1 MIIFFFDLY
10 NHNISQLYTAYL
22 ALILG
27 TSVPPMF
34 LSRQTGKSVGI
45 LHDVVPSIRMSR
57 QGQWDHSN
65 SGS

>member
-1 MIIFFFDLY
+1 MLKLIQPQHIPVI
-10 NHNISQLYTAYL
+10 HSISSANLRH
-22 ALILG
+22 LG
-27 TSVPPMF
+27 SPDV